1 MVTEDVVSSILLQT
15 QEHMSGIDQVA
26 LRRIL
31 EDTIACYDVKIKDG
45 LGAPSDLPARIEAY
59 LACRRLDG
67 MSEATLKNYK
77 YHLDRF
83 ERFVQKRCT
92 TITTADIRDYLADLV
107 ATRHLKNT
115 TLETEKS
122 MLKSFFAWLEEE
134 EYILKSPAKRIRP
147 TKTEKRV
154 RRSLTLEELELMR
167 DACQTPRERC
177 MLELFYST
185 GVRLDELHKMNVAA
199 FDWAGNS
206 IHVVG
211 KGNKERV
218 VYFSDK
224 AKVYIKKYLA
234 VRGTFEDPALFI
246 ASKRPHA
253 RMGRRSI
260 EQEIAR
266 IAQRAGLDKRVF
278 PHLLRHSFA
287 TQGAKSGM
295 SLQAL
300 HDLLGHSSINT
311 TMVYVDDDPET
322 AAYQHKRFLNQ

>member
-1 MVTEDVVSSILLQT
+1 MITEDIVSNILQKT
-15 QEHMSGIDQVA
+15 QERLPGIDQTA

-31 EDTIACYDVKIKDG
+31 EDTVACYDIKIKEG
-45 LGAPSDLPARIEAY
+45 LGAPSDLTERIDAY

-67 MSEATLKNYK
+67 MSEATLMNYR
-77 YHLDRF
+77 YHLNRF
-83 ERFVQKRCT
+83 ARFVQKRTT
-92 TITTADIRDYLADLV
+92 TITTTDIRDYLADLV
-107 ATRHLKNT
+107 ATRKLKNS

-122 MLKSFFAWLEEE
+122 ILKAFFGWLEEE
-134 EYILKSPAKRIRP
+134 EYIVKSPAKRIRP

-167 DACQTPRERC
+167 DACRTPRERC
-177 MLELFYST
+177 MLELFFST
-185 GVRLDELHKMNVAA
+185 GVRLAELHRMNVSD
-199 FDWAGNS
+199 FDWANNS
-206 IHVVG
+206 VHVIG

-224 AKVYIKKYLA
+224 AKVHIKKYLA
-234 VRGTFEDPALFI
+234 IRGSFKDPALFI
-246 ASKRPHA
+246 TSKSPHA

-260 EQEIAR
+260 EIEIAR
-266 IAQRAGLDKRVF
+266 IAERAGLDKRVF

-311 TMVYVDDDPET
+311 TMVYVDEDPET
-322 AAYQHKRFLNQ
+322 AAYQHKRYLNQ